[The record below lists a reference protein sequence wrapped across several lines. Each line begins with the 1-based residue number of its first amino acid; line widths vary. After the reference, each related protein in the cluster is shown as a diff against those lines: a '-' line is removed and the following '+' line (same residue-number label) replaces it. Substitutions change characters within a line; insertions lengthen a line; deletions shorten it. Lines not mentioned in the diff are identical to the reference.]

1 MLAQIEDFEVGYKTG
16 GTTALRILSAVVV
29 VSMLTGAEHVGAAP
43 IPKARPQ
50 AGNVTLLPP
59 MPLSQNKATIKP
71 LRVPVGKPLSLVPV
85 SIKNQRVFPPAGK
98 ARMCVLRGWSVKVLD
113 AVDGPGGCGID
124 QPVSLGSVV
133 SGGGQEIGLTMPV
146 QIECGLA
153 QKLDGWLQDVAVPA
167 ARRELGASITRIRTA
182 AGYACRGRNNK
193 RGAKL
198 SEHGKGNAID
208 IAGFSL
214 SDGREVTVEEGW
226 DGSSAEVRF
235 LSSLHKGACERFTT
249 VLGPGADRYH
259 RDHLHL
265 DQGCHGKGCKYRVCK

>member
-1 MLAQIEDFEVGYKTG
+1 MGYKTG
-16 GTTALRILSAVVV
+16 GNAAGRLLSAVLVV
-29 VSMLTGAEHVGAAP
+29 GMCIGAAHVGATP
-43 IPKARPQ
+43 MPKARPYV
-50 AGNVTLLPP
+50 GNSTLLPP
-59 MPLSQNKATIKP
+59 MPLPQSKVSVQP
-71 LRVPVGKPLSLVPV
+71 SPVPVGKPLSLVPV
-85 SIKNQRVFPPAGK
+85 PLEDQRVFPPASNAK
-98 ARMCVLRGWSVKVLD
+98 MCVLRGWSVEISS

-124 QPVSLGSVV
+124 QPVSLRSVV
-133 SGGGQEIGLTMPV
+133 GGGQEIGLTMPV
-146 QIECGLA
+146 QIECELA
-153 QKLDGWLQDVAVPA
+153 QKLDGWMQDVAVPA
-167 ARRELGASITRIRTA
+167 ARRELGVSITRIRTA

-208 IAGFSL
+208 IAGFYL

-249 VLGPGADRYH
+249 VLGPEADRYH
-259 RDHLHL
+259 QDHLHF